1 MLSRCLKRRGGQ
13 LSKDGKIRGIR
24 QMWMKIKNNHHN
36 KKQTFGRTLKE
47 CVLCAVESALIPQD
61 PMNE

>member
-1 MLSRCLKRRGGQ
+1 
-13 LSKDGKIRGIR
+13 
-24 QMWMKIKNNHHN
+24 MWMKIKNNHNN